1 MSETI
6 EKTEVLELGE
16 KELAEITA
24 KVNEGLDIKKTVEDV
39 VKESTSEAVTKAI
52 ADYIEKTEEVS
63 KKAVAGGEQDTE
75 DVVAKGLE
83 DGLFTEAIVKE
94 SKEMRLAK
102 AVQAMKNGD
111 TELVKAY
118 NAYSGVLAQK
128 AGYANETTGA
138 DGGYLLP
145 APDFDLEVYENL
157 PNYGVAL
164 QYADVRRVNGNQV
177 RLTSLS
183 SGVEMYSTAEAGVK
197 TGAKLVFSSQT
208 VDLVKYAVIIPATD
222 ELTEDAAVDF
232 WATARKEVSRAYA
245 KKLDETVFTHAT
257 TGITNVS
264 GVITEPVS
272 GAGTT
277 ISWDDLLSAEGKGE
291 DDMDTSN
298 AAWYMRKETYFRLLQ
313 TKGTTNDH
321 YLAGSINTNFN
332 FSAVSPTTP
341 WGTPVRFTRVLPTS
355 VTVGSND
362 AFAVYGDLSNYKLY
376 IKNGLVMEVF
386 NAGVVKDSTGTDF
399 NLITQDGKALRA
411 VARFLGV
418 LPTGNAS
425 KFVIVGTGTVS

>member
-6 EKTEVLELGE
+6 EKTETIELGE

-39 VKESTSEAVTKAI
+39 VKESTTEAVSKAI
-52 ADYIEKTEEVS
+52 ADYVEKTEEVA
-63 KKAVAGGEQDTE
+63 KKNVAGGEVETDDQI
-75 DVVAKGLE
+75 AKGLE
-83 DGLFTEAIVKE
+83 DGLFNENIVKE

-102 AVQAMKNGD
+102 AVQAFKNGD
-111 TELVKAY
+111 MGLVKQY
-118 NAYSGVLAQK
+118 NS
-128 AGYANETTGA
+128 YANIVAKADYGNETVDA
-138 DGGYLLP
+138 DGGYLVP
-145 APDFDLEVYENL
+145 DPDFDTQVYENL

-164 QYADVRRVNGNQV
+164 ANADVRRVNGNSV
-177 RLTSLS
+177 RLVSMS

-197 TGAKLVFSSQT
+197 TGAKLTFSGQT

-222 ELTEDAAVDF
+222 ELTEDAAIDF

-245 KKLDETVFTHAT
+245 KKLDETVFTNAT
-257 TGITNVS
+257 TGITNTS

-277 ISWDDLLSAEGKGE
+277 ITWDDLLTAEGKGE

-298 AAWYMRKETYFRLLQ
+298 AAWYMRKETYFRLLM

-332 FSAVSPTTP
+332 FSAVNPTTP
-341 WGTPVRFTRVLPTS
+341 WGTPVRFTRVLPKSTE
-355 VTVGSND
+355 VGSND

-386 NAGVVKDSTGTDF
+386 NAGVVKDAGGSDF

-418 LPTGNAS
+418 LPAGVAGR
-425 KFVIVGTGTVS
+425 FVILGTGTVS

>member
-6 EKTEVLELGE
+6 EKTETIELGE

-63 KKAVAGGEQDTE
+63 KKNVAGGEVETD
-75 DVVAKGLE
+75 DLLAKGLE
-83 DGLFTEAIVKE
+83 DGLFNENIVKE

-102 AVQAMKNGD
+102 AVQAFKNGD
-111 TELVKAY
+111 MGLVKQY
-118 NAYSGVLAQK
+118 NS
-128 AGYANETTGA
+128 YANIVAKANYGNETVDA
-138 DGGYLLP
+138 DGGYLVP
-145 APDFDLEVYENL
+145 DPDFDTQVYENL

-164 QYADVRRVNGNQV
+164 ANADVRRVNGNSV
-177 RLTSLS
+177 RLVSMS

-197 TGAKLVFSSQT
+197 TGAKLTFSGQT

-222 ELTEDAAVDF
+222 ELTEDAAIDF

-245 KKLDETVFTHAT
+245 KKLDETVFTNAT
-257 TGITNVS
+257 TGITNTS

-277 ISWDDLLSAEGKGE
+277 ITWDDLLTAEGKGE

-298 AAWYMRKETYFRLLQ
+298 AAWYMRKETYFRLLM

-332 FSAVSPTTP
+332 FSAVNPTTP

-355 VTVGSND
+355 TEVGSND

-386 NAGVVKDSTGTDF
+386 NAGVVKDAGGSDF

-418 LPTGNAS
+418 LPAGVAGR
-425 KFVIVGTGTVS
+425 FVIVGTGSVS